1 MEFKNYKS
9 SKKIQ
14 RSFTTYKW
22 GIMYMMFKTS
32 CNLSYKKN
40 VKDEFLVMIWY
51 CYHLKT
57 CNTKSTKNLCIL
69 SIIHIYSKMINI

>member
-40 VKDEFLVMIWY
+40 VKDEFLVMI
-51 CYHLKT
+51 
-57 CNTKSTKNLCIL
+57 
-69 SIIHIYSKMINI
+69 